1 MFSKRN
7 AIIGWLVMTFGKP
20 MAMRRARQ
28 AAKARRRNATVGA
41 AAAAGVG
48 ASVGALMFWRKRRGH
63 QEPSDS

>member
-48 ASVGALMFWRKRRGH
+48 ASVGALMFWRKRRGQ
-63 QEPSDS
+63 QEPSD